1 MIDVKNYFSNHIKSM
16 KDKKRELSKLISLM
30 NNNLYFLIL
39 NINSMKVFVTRKIP
53 EPGLEILRKNFE
65 VDVFEGDS
73 PISREELIRRA
84 KGCDGILPLLTDI
97 IDAEIMDITRI
108 KAIANFAVGYDNV
121 NVPAATKRKIPL
133 TNTPGVLTDATADL
147 TFALI
152 LAVSRRIVEA
162 DKYLREGKWKGWDP
176 ILLLGGDFVNKTLGI
191 IGMGRIGKAVA
202 RRAKGFGMK
211 IIYSDHEQQLE
222 IEQELKVKKVTF
234 SEILKES
241 DYITIHI
248 PHTTETHQLI
258 GTKELEQMKPS
269 TFLINTSR
277 GKIINEVELITALQN
292 NIIAGAGLDVFFDEP
307 EINPDLVKLD
317 NVVVVPHIGSASLET
332 RTNMA
337 IIAAENLVEA
347 LTGKR
352 PKNIVNPEIYD

>member
-1 MIDVKNYFSNHIKSM
+1 
-16 KDKKRELSKLISLM
+16 
-30 NNNLYFLIL
+30 
-39 NINSMKVFVTRKIP
+39 
-53 EPGLEILRKNFE
+53 
-65 VDVFEGDS
+65 
-73 PISREELIRRA
+73 
-84 KGCDGILPLLTDI
+84 
-97 IDAEIMDITRI
+97 
-108 KAIANFAVGYDNV
+108 
-121 NVPAATKRKIPL
+121 
-133 TNTPGVLTDATADL
+133 
-147 TFALI
+147 
-152 LAVSRRIVEA
+152 
-162 DKYLREGKWKGWDP
+162 
-176 ILLLGGDFVNKTLGI
+176 
-191 IGMGRIGKAVA
+191 MGRIGKAVA

-241 DYITIHI
+241 NYITIHI

-269 TFLINTSR
+269 AFLVNTSR

-317 NVVVVPHIGSASLET
+317 NVVIVPHIGSASLET